1 MVHLSQEFYSYLQ
14 GLHSFVETQERRI
27 QNLEK
32 TIHEL
37 QKEIKSLKDR
47 PPINIERIDYKFDQ
61 LKVETLEGT
70 LNIGLNPSDLENIED
85 FAVDNQKINAP
96 FSPKQF
102 MQRSMEIENEM
113 FRYLESDLP
122 TVLAEVQRSLNVP
135 EDESYLLFIKED
147 IKKQLPKRI
156 DFYLKQNNDPSNQ
169 DHSQD
174 RIMHDEVINQ
184 LKIEIRNGVQA
195 FISHLPEHVK
205 GMKKE

>member
-27 QNLEK
+27 QQLEK
-32 TIHEL
+32 TVHEL
-37 QKEIKSLKDR
+37 QKEIKSLKER

-70 LNIGLNPSDLENIED
+70 LNIGLNPNDLGNIED
-85 FAVDNQKINAP
+85 FAVDNEKMNVP
-96 FSPKQF
+96 VHPKNL
-102 MQRSMEIENEM
+102 MQQAMEIEDEV

-122 TVLAEVQRSLNVP
+122 NVIAEVQRNLQVP
-135 EDESYLLFIKED
+135 EDESYFLFIKED
-147 IKKQLPKRI
+147 IKKQLPNRI
-156 DFYLKQNNDPSNQ
+156 DYYLKQYNDPSNQ
-169 DHSQD
+169 NRGQD
-174 RIMHDEVINQ
+174 RSLNEEVINQ
-184 LKIEIRNGVQA
+184 LKIEIRNGVHS